1 MKRRALVLA
10 VLFGSLNCNPLGH
23 SIAEADRPQA
33 SWGKPLPPVKTPS
46 ARAWQ
51 ASYAAEANSKFQ
63 DALDA
68 LTQLGVPERDSYLA
82 SYRRGWLLYR
92 LGQYAESAAAY
103 GMATAIEPNAIEARV
118 AMLVPLMALSKW
130 NDVVAVAEQ
139 ALKLDPQNYLVLQ
152 RLAFAKFSTQ
162 HFPEAEQL
170 YRRVVAL
177 YPSDIEMRSCLAWAT
192 LRMGKLKEAAALF
205 TEVLD
210 VKADHV
216 SAAAG
221 LKEATAHKQ
230 AKL

>member
-1 MKRRALVLA
+1 MKTRALVLA
-10 VLFGSLNCNPLGH
+10 VLCGSLNCGPLAN
-23 SIAEADRPQA
+23 SVAQADRPPA

-51 ASYAAEANSKFQ
+51 ASYAAEADGKFE
-63 DALDA
+63 DALNA
-68 LTQLGVPERDSYLA
+68 LTQLGVPQRDSYLA

-92 LGQYAESAAAY
+92 LGRYAESATAY
-103 GMATAIEPNAIEARV
+103 GMATAIEPNSIEARV

-130 NDVVAVAEQ
+130 NDVAAVAEQ
-139 ALKLDPQNYLVLQ
+139 VLKVDSQNYLALQ

-170 YRRVVAL
+170 YRRLIQL
-177 YPSDIEMRSCLAWAT
+177 YPSDIELRSSLAWAT
-192 LRMGKLKEAAALF
+192 LRMGKLKEAAELF
-205 TEVLD
+205 GEVLD

-221 LKEATAHKQ
+221 FKEATAHKQ
-230 AKL
+230 AKP